1 MRKTIITI
9 ALALIAVLPSF
20 AQMSIGAGYLEST
33 KKVGSVS
40 SAQNGF
46 YVGAENTIGDFGPF
60 KVTPG
65 VYFEYATSSESTD
78 FFGLAGT
85 TGKST
90 EMYLDVPVN
99 FSYGVDFE
107 GARLFG
113 YAGPT
118 FSLGCLSNIETSASV
133 LGQSSGVTTIDQY
146 EQNGNYGRFDLM
158 VGGGVGVDIDVLRL
172 TIGYNYGLIDRDG
185 GSADL
190 HRTCLRIGLALL
202 F

>member
-1 MRKTIITI
+1 MKKAIITI
-9 ALALIAVLPSF
+9 AIAVIAAIPSF
-20 AQMSIGAGYLEST
+20 AQASIGAGYLEST

-46 YVGAENTIGDFGPF
+46 YFGVDKALGNIGPF

-65 VYFEYATSSESTD
+65 VYLEYATSSETTD
-78 FFGLAGT
+78 FFGLAGAS
-85 TGKST
+85 GKST

-99 FSYGVDFE
+99 FSYSVDLE
-107 GARLFG
+107 GAKIFA

-118 FSLGCLSNIETSASV
+118 FSLGCLSNIETSASI
-133 LGQSSGVTTIDQY
+133 LGKSSGVSNIDQY
-146 EQNGNYGRFDLM
+146 GDNSNYGRIDLM
-158 VGGGVGVDIDVLRL
+158 VGGGVGVDINVLRL
-172 TIGYNYGLIDRDG
+172 TVGYNYGLVDRDG

-190 HRTCLRIGLALL
+190 HRSNLHIGVSFL